1 MKHLLCLILP
11 VLALAALSSIC
22 QADDKREAKP
32 RFKGVE
38 LYSWQEKGDWWF
50 VLLNGTNRVKTK
62 NEVKAARNRIKG
74 ADNLKREIARLAV
87 GEQVFWTLPAK
98 GFELPPKEVQQAI
111 SKVARGA
118 KIDLHIVER

>member
-1 MKHLLCLILP
+1 MKQLLCLLLP

-22 QADDKREAKP
+22 RADDKREKKP

-50 VLLNGTNRVKTK
+50 VLLSGTNRIKTE
-62 NEVKAARNRIKG
+62 NEVKAARSRTKG
-74 ADNLKREIARLAV
+74 AENLKKELARLAV

-111 SKVARGA
+111 RKAARGVQ
-118 KIDLHIVER
+118 IELHIVER